1 MLNRIL
7 VIIFLFAGIAFV
19 APVFAGI
26 AVIVNPSSSVSVTN
40 DELTRLY
47 TGRSSVLTAVN
58 LVESSP
64 LRSEF
69 DEKGV
74 GRSSAQLKSH
84 WAKLVFTGKGT
95 PPIELAT
102 EAEVIAHVA
111 QNPNAIGYV
120 NSTSV
125 TDAVKVVLTLN

>member
-1 MLNRIL
+1 MLSRLL
-7 VIIFLFAGIAFV
+7 VTVLVVAGATIVLPAR
-19 APVFAGI
+19 ADI
-26 AVIVNPSSSVSVTN
+26 AVIVNPAQNSAVTS

-47 TGRSSVLTAVN
+47 TGRSSVLVAVN
-58 LVESSP
+58 LAESLP
-64 LRSEF
+64 LRGQF

-95 PPIELAT
+95 PPLELAT
-102 EAEVIAHVA
+102 EAAVIDYVA
-111 QNPNAIGYV
+111 QNPDAIGYV
-120 NSTSV
+120 DAASI

>member
-1 MLNRIL
+1 MLGT
-7 VIIFLFAGIAFV
+7 AGFMSSV
-19 APVFAGI
+19 AAEI
-26 AVIVNPSSSVSVTN
+26 AVIVNPANSAAVTN

-47 TGRSSVLTAVN
+47 TGRSSALTAVN

-64 LRSEF
+64 LRSQF

-74 GRSSAQLKSH
+74 GRSSAQLKAH
-84 WAKLVFTGKGT
+84 WSKLVFTGKGT
-95 PPIELAT
+95 PPLELAT
-102 EAEVIAHVA
+102 EAAVIEHVA

-120 NSTSV
+120 AAASV

>member
-1 MLNRIL
+1 VL
-7 VIIFLFAGIAFV
+7 VVAGATIVLPAR
-19 APVFAGI
+19 ADI
-26 AVIVNPSSSVSVTN
+26 AVIVNPAQNSAVTS

-47 TGRSSVLTAVN
+47 TGRSSVLVAVN
-58 LVESSP
+58 LAESLP
-64 LRSEF
+64 LRGQF

-95 PPIELAT
+95 PPLELAT
-102 EAEVIAHVA
+102 EAAVIDYVA
-111 QNPNAIGYV
+111 QNPDAIGYV
-120 NSTSV
+120 DAASV

>member
-1 MLNRIL
+1 MLNKIL
-7 VIIFLFAGIAFV
+7 AIMALVSAMAFS
-19 APVFAGI
+19 PVTNAEI
-26 AVIVNPSSSVSVTN
+26 AVIVNPANSSALTS

-47 TGRSSVLTAVN
+47 TGRSSAFTAIN

-95 PPIELAT
+95 PPTELETQAD
-102 EAEVIAHVA
+102 VIDYVSK
-111 QNPNAIGYV
+111 NINAIGYV
-120 NSTSV
+120 DSANV
-125 TDAVKVVLTLN
+125 TDAVKVILTLN

>member
-1 MLNRIL
+1 MLSRLL
-7 VIIFLFAGIAFV
+7 VTVLVVAGATIVLPAR
-19 APVFAGI
+19 ADI
-26 AVIVNPSSSVSVTN
+26 AVIVNPAQNSAVTS

-47 TGRSSVLTAVN
+47 TGRSSVLVAVN
-58 LVESSP
+58 LAESLP
-64 LRSEF
+64 LRGQF

-95 PPIELAT
+95 PPLELAT
-102 EAEVIAHVA
+102 EAAVIDYVA
-111 QNPNAIGYV
+111 QNPDAIGYV
-120 NSTSV
+120 DAASV